1 MDIYKRNSVNAD
13 TYLNKLPIS
22 IQEKINE
29 YLSNKKKLTK
39 SVRNEIIL
47 SQNPTHSDLKYIL
60 NDDPITQQ
68 DMSELALNKETLTE
82 ELKQIETLQ
91 KGINPLLLQIQKD
104 VYNQLI
110 SMQGGKRKS
119 KKRKS
124 KKRKSKKYVN
134 YKN

>member
-124 KKRKSKKYVN
+124 KKYVN